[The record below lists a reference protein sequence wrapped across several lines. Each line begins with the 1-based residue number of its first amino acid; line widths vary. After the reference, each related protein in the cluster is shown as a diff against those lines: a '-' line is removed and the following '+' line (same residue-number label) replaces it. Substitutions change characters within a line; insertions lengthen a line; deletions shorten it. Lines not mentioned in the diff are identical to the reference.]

1 MYKSLNRNED
11 FYCLVQ
17 CGCGRKFK
25 AEEMYICYVCK
36 KIKCKYCTRVEGQL
50 FQCKAGCQNQFTA
63 GTKTKN
69 IKFCCTKCME
79 CPLCFSP
86 LIIKSFKGKYYLSC
100 PSCYWDSI
108 KIHISKAKKDELESY
123 IERMNEETINGFLK
137 KMYNVT
143 LSQLENNP
151 LIANKPKK
159 QIEFD
164 ERINEDS
171 YNDIVKKAMEEGEQK
186 LENFEEKIKTELA
199 QEEKNAQGKCE
210 YEDNYLNNEE
220 NKYFGLKIMS
230 KLLPCAID
238 FNQNFNSL
246 EEVQKAFN
254 SNDLS
259 LNTMTCLEQRHNN
272 VIFQNNS
279 VLNQY
284 PKFVD
289 LIPKLKSFSKTCKE
303 CGKIIV
309 EEIDTNQKQ
318 EGEVLL
324 HSFINQLPVIFI
336 NKIDLEQNV
345 IKLRFVL
352 LKFININISFKE
364 DPNNTVKVIL
374 PEGTFDFEQES
385 EAMPQSSKYKKML
398 IDFKFDESYKS
409 ELVSNRSYI
418 LRFIIRAEFNRN
430 MTETTEEDSSNVI
443 EYPNEIKFTIK

>member
-69 IKFCCTKCME
+69 IKFCCTKCLE

-100 PSCYWDSI
+100 SSCYWDSI
-108 KIHISKAKKDELESY
+108 KIHITKAKKEELESY

-151 LIANKPKK
+151 LVANKPKK

-171 YNDIVKKAMEEGEQK
+171 YNDLVKKAMEEGEQK

-210 YEDNYLNNEE
+210 YEDNYLNNEDY
-220 NKYFGLKIMS
+220 KYYGLKIMN

-238 FNQNFNSL
+238 FNKNFN
-246 EEVQKAFN
+246 
-254 SNDLS
+254 
-259 LNTMTCLEQRHNN
+259 
-272 VIFQNNS
+272 
-279 VLNQY
+279 
-284 PKFVD
+284 
-289 LIPKLKSFSKTCKE
+289 
-303 CGKIIV
+303 
-309 EEIDTNQKQ
+309 
-318 EGEVLL
+318 
-324 HSFINQLPVIFI
+324 
-336 NKIDLEQNV
+336 
-345 IKLRFVL
+345 
-352 LKFININISFKE
+352 
-364 DPNNTVKVIL
+364 
-374 PEGTFDFEQES
+374 
-385 EAMPQSSKYKKML
+385 
-398 IDFKFDESYKS
+398 
-409 ELVSNRSYI
+409 
-418 LRFIIRAEFNRN
+418 
-430 MTETTEEDSSNVI
+430 
-443 EYPNEIKFTIK
+443 